1 MAQSVKSVKEEV
13 LALNIGPKIK
23 RLRKDRQFT
32 LQDLSNKTGLSK
44 PLLSQV
50 ENGLVIPPLP
60 TLLRISNAL
69 RVPLTHF
76 ITDDEE
82 RILVVRRNEVNAA
95 PRRFIEGRDPKSYNY
110 ASLVKGRTNK
120 KMEPL
125 YVEFSQVA
133 KSKVAPMSHHGDEFI
148 HVLEGRLEVNYEDT
162 VVVLDA
168 GDSIYI
174 DGRIP
179 HSYRSLTKKRTRA
192 LMVIAE

>member
-1 MAQSVKSVKEEV
+1 MTSSVKEEV

-23 RLRKDRQFT
+23 RLRKDHQLT
-32 LQDLSNKTGLSK
+32 LHDLSLNTGLSK

-50 ENGLVIPPLP
+50 ENGLVITPLP
-60 TLLRISNAL
+60 TLLKISNAFG
-69 RVPLTHF
+69 VPLTHF

-82 RILVVRRNEVNAA
+82 RILVVRRKEINAA
-95 PRRFIEGRDPKSYNY
+95 PKRYVEGRDPNNYNY
-110 ASLVKGRTNK
+110 SSLVKGKTNK

-125 YVEFSQVA
+125 YMEFSQMA
-133 KSKVAPMSHHGDEFI
+133 KGKVVPMSHHGDEFI
-148 HVLEGRLEVNYEDT
+148 HVLEGKLEVGYEDT

-168 GDSIYI
+168 GDSLYL

-192 LMVIAE
+192 IMVVAE

>member
-69 RVPLTHF
+69 KVPLTHF

-95 PRRFIEGRDPKSYNY
+95 PKRFIEGRDPGNY
-110 ASLVKGRTNK
+110 HYSSLVKGKTNK

-133 KSKVAPMSHHGDEFI
+133 KSKAAPLSHHGDEFI
-148 HVLEGRLEVNYEDT
+148 HVLEGKLEVNYEDT

-168 GDSIYI
+168 GDSLYL

>member
-1 MAQSVKSVKEEV
+1 MTPSVKEEV

-32 LQDLSNKTGLSK
+32 LHDLSLKTGLSK

-60 TLLRISNAL
+60 TLLKISNAFG
-69 RVPLTHF
+69 VPLTHF

-82 RILVVRRNEVNAA
+82 RILVVRRKEINAA
-95 PRRFIEGRDPKSYNY
+95 PKRYVEGRDPNNYNY
-110 ASLVKGRTNK
+110 SSLVKGKTNK

-125 YVEFSQVA
+125 YVEFSQMA
-133 KSKVAPMSHHGDEFI
+133 KGKVVPMSHHGDEFI
-148 HVLEGRLEVNYEDT
+148 HVLEGKLEVGYEDT

-168 GDSIYI
+168 GDSLYL

-192 LMVIAE
+192 IMVVAE

>member
-1 MAQSVKSVKEEV
+1 MTKSVKEEV

-60 TLLRISNAL
+60 TLLKISNAL

-82 RILVVRRNEVNAA
+82 RILVVRRKEINAA
-95 PRRFIEGRDPKSYNY
+95 PKRYVEGRDPNNYNY
-110 ASLVKGRTNK
+110 ASLVKGKTNK

-125 YVEFSQVA
+125 YVEFSQMA
-133 KSKVAPMSHHGDEFI
+133 KGKVVPMSHHGEEFI
-148 HVLEGRLEVNYEDT
+148 HVLEGQLEVNYEDT

-168 GDSIYI
+168 GDSLYL

-179 HSYRSLTKKRTRA
+179 HSYRSLTKKRTKA